1 MNCRKEDFSLATKM
15 KNNARGKYMV
25 GRNKKVESKKDLF
38 HLVASGQD
46 SASVIETRIRNL
58 MTEGRCDNS
67 VMVLD
72 FC

>member
-1 MNCRKEDFSLATKM
+1 
-15 KNNARGKYMV
+15 MV

-46 SASVIETRIRNL
+46 STSVIEIRNL
-58 MTEGRCDNS
+58 MTEGQCDNS

>member
-1 MNCRKEDFSLATKM
+1 
-15 KNNARGKYMV
+15 MV

-46 SASVIETRIRNL
+46 STSVIEIRIRNL
-58 MTEGRCDNS
+58 MTEGQCDNS